1 MLQQDYKP
9 VLLVEDDTV
18 DAMAV
23 EKAFRH
29 LNIKNKLAH
38 ATNGEEAIEYLK
50 NAGNPKPGII
60 FLDLN
65 MPKMGGIEFMKVIKA
80 DDSLKKIPIVILTTS
95 KTEQDRVKTFDLGIA
110 GYIMKPMHHKS
121 LIEMIDKIYKYWEM
135 TIFPDDY

>member
-1 MLQQDYKP
+1 MASAREASSFSRFREKKEKRWNMLKQDYKP

-29 LNIKNKLAH
+29 LSIKNKLAH
-38 ATNGEEAIEYLK
+38 VINGEEALEYLQ
-50 NAGNPKPGII
+50 NSNNPIPGII

-80 DDSLKKIPIVILTTS
+80 DNDLKKIPIVILTTS
-95 KTEQDRVKTFDLGIA
+95 KTEQDRIKT
-110 GYIMKPMHHKS
+110 MMRQ
-121 LIEMIDKIYKYWEM
+121 
-135 TIFPDDY
+135 TI